1 MKLLSTIAFLL
12 LTLSA
17 FSQEKLSY
25 QDGVIKQGEEVLS
38 LNDFSILL
46 SGEQITA
53 RNVKRAQKQRWA
65 AQSAENTTLSN
76 AGILLTAVLIEY
88 PSLGIS
94 IVGAWVG
101 SPPVVLVGVTGMYAG
116 VNLSTKM
123 TTSFGFE
130 MRAEKNLITAVR
142 KYNKKIEDK

>member
-53 RNVKRAQKQRWA
+53 RNVRLAQKQRWA

-76 AGILLTAVLIEY
+76 AGLLLTAVLIEY
-88 PSLGIS
+88 PSMAIAFL
-94 IVGAWVG
+94 GAWSG
-101 SPPVVLVGVTGMYAG
+101 STPAVLVGLTGMYQG
-116 VNLSTKM
+116 VILSSKM

-142 KYNKKIEDK
+142 KYNKKIEGK

>member
-53 RNVKRAQKQRWA
+53 RNVKLAQKQRWA
-65 AQSAENTTLSN
+65 AQSAKNTTLSN
-76 AGILLTAVLIEY
+76 AGILLTAVLIVY
-88 PSLGIS
+88 PSMGIS

-101 SPPVVLVGVTGMYAG
+101 SAPVVLVGVTGMYAG

-142 KYNKKIEDK
+142 KYNKKIEGK

>member
-53 RNVKRAQKQRWA
+53 RNVRLAQKQRWA
-65 AQSAENTTLSN
+65 AQSVENTTLSN
-76 AGILLTAVLIEY
+76 AGILLKAVLIEY
-88 PSLGIS
+88 PSMAIAFL
-94 IVGAWVG
+94 GAWSG
-101 SPPVVLVGVTGMYAG
+101 STPAVLVGLTGMYQG
-116 VNLSTKM
+116 VILSSKM

-142 KYNKKIEDK
+142 KYNKKIEGK

>member
-53 RNVKRAQKQRWA
+53 RNVRLAQKQRWA

-76 AGILLTAVLIEY
+76 AGILLKAVLIEY
-88 PSLGIS
+88 PSMAIAFL
-94 IVGAWVG
+94 GAWSG
-101 SPPVVLVGVTGMYAG
+101 STPAVLVGLTGMYQG

-142 KYNKKIEDK
+142 KYNKKIEGK

>member
-53 RNVKRAQKQRWA
+53 RNVRLAQKQRWA

-88 PSLGIS
+88 PSMAIAFL
-94 IVGAWVG
+94 GAWSG
-101 SPPVVLVGVTGMYAG
+101 STPAVLVGLTGMYQG
-116 VNLSTKM
+116 VILSSKM

-142 KYNKKIEDK
+142 KYNKKIEGK

>member
-53 RNVKRAQKQRWA
+53 RNVRLAQKQRWA
-65 AQSAENTTLSN
+65 AQSVENTTLSN
-76 AGILLTAVLIEY
+76 AGILLKAVLIEY
-88 PSLGIS
+88 SSLVIT
-94 IVGAWVG
+94 VGGSWVG
-101 SPPVVLVGVTGMYAG
+101 SAPAVLVGLTGMYQG

-142 KYNKKIEDK
+142 KYNKKIEGK